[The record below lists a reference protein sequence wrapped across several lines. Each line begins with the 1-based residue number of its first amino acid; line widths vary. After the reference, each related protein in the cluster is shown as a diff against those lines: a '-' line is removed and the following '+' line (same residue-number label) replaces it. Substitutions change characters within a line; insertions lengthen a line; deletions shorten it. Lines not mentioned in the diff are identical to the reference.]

1 MTTVLLI
8 SRPFSSIKLSGIE
21 IGDYNRLSDWLGV
34 WGQAGQKTQE
44 KHLPL
49 EWGKGKQR
57 DMIPKFSYLICLFYS
72 NISLSRS
79 QTLLYVKISYR
90 TYVMQMTVSYFRAL
104 WFRRHGK
111 NSEIWIFK
119 APQFSCKQLLDR
131 I

>member
-49 EWGKGKQR
+49 EWGKGNKG
-57 DMIPKFSYLICLFYS
+57 IWYLSSVTWFAFSTVIYHSVGLK
-72 NISLSRS
+72 
-79 QTLLYVKISYR
+79 LYC
-90 TYVMQMTVSYFRAL
+90 M
-104 WFRRHGK
+104 
-111 NSEIWIFK
+111 
-119 APQFSCKQLLDR
+119 
-131 I
+131 